1 MRTELAK
8 ELQGDD
14 GKGDK
19 TLQYLGMKPRPSP
32 QDGQAKAGAVNKLP
46 LNGLVNP
53 NHPLVI
59 LSHEIQWQ
67 AFEEAFGVHYSEL
80 GRPGIS
86 TRLMVA
92 LHYLKY
98 QHDLSDEAVVA
109 QWLENPYWQYFSG
122 MTFFEH
128 ELPIDP
134 SSMTKWR
141 KRIGEKGA
149 ELLLKETISAGLR
162 LSIIKSRELERVNI
176 DTTVQEKYIRFPT
189 DARLYDRMRERL
201 VKQATKEAIPL
212 RQSYVRVGKHLLFQ
226 QSRYASAK
234 QFKRAAA
241 CTRKLK
247 TLLGRTIRDI
257 ERKASTASPA
267 LAELLALAKRLEVQQ
282 RDDKNKL
289 YSVHASE
296 VECIAKGKAHKRYEF
311 GCKVSVSATS
321 KGSWLVAAHAQ
332 PGNPYDGHTLKTTLE
347 QTERLLGRTP
357 QHAYTDGSYKGHDY
371 QGKCEVHVDQKRR
384 GTIPKST
391 WKWLKHRAAI
401 EPTIG
406 HLKDNKRLGRN
417 RLKGSLGDALN
428 VLFSAAALNFA
439 KLLKALA
446 ALPTLLDTLR
456 FFVAA
461 FLLALGSMSGSKHF
475 KKVLFQ

>member
-1 MRTELAK
+1 
-8 ELQGDD
+8 
-14 GKGDK
+14 
-19 TLQYLGMKPRPSP
+19 MKPRPSP
-32 QDGQAKAGAVNKLP
+32 QEAQHRPTQLVQLELRGM
-46 LNGLVNP
+46 VNP
-53 NHPLVI
+53 HHPLVV
-59 LSHEIQWQ
+59 LAHEVKWPQ
-67 AFEEAFGVHYSEL
+67 FNEAFGAKYSDL

-122 MTFFEH
+122 MKFFEH
-128 ELPIDP
+128 ELPLDP

-141 KRIGEKGA
+141 KRIGEQGA
-149 ELLLKETISAGLR
+149 ELLLKETLAAGLR
-162 LSIIKSRELERVNI
+162 LKVIKASQLERVNV
-176 DTTVQEKYIRFPT
+176 DTTVQEKHIRFPT

-201 VKQATKEAIPL
+201 VKQAEKEALKL
-212 RQSYVRVGKHLLFQ
+212 RQSYKRVGKQLLFQ

-257 ERKASTASPA
+257 ERKCSEPSPA
-267 LAELLALAKRLEVQQ
+267 LTALLGLAKRLETQQ
-282 RDDKNKL
+282 REDKNKL
-289 YSVHASE
+289 YSVHAPE

-321 KGSWLVAAHAQ
+321 KGAWLVAANAQ
-332 PGNPYDGHTLKTTLE
+332 PGNPYDGHTLKNTIE
-347 QTERLLGRTP
+347 QTQRLTGRTP
-357 QHAYTDGSYKGHDY
+357 KHAYTDGAYKKHDY
-371 QGKCEVHVDQKRR
+371 QGACEVHVDQKRR
-384 GTIPKST
+384 GTIPKAT
-391 WKWLKHRAAI
+391 WKWLKRRAAI

-406 HLKDNKRLGRN
+406 HLKDNKRLDRN
-417 RLKGSLGDALN
+417 RLKGSLGDSLN
-428 VLFSAAALNFA
+428 ILFSAAALNFA
-439 KLLKALA
+439 KLVKAIA
-446 ALPTLLDTLR
+446 ALPANLR
-456 FFVAA
+456 FFITAL
-461 FLLALGSMSGSKHF
+461 FLVLTSVLDSLRS

>member
-1 MRTELAK
+1 
-8 ELQGDD
+8 
-14 GKGDK
+14 
-19 TLQYLGMKPRPSP
+19 MKPHASP
-32 QDGQAKAGAVNKLP
+32 QADPQGNLFKLELRNIVN
-46 LNGLVNP
+46 LNHGYVRLA
-53 NHPLVI
+53 
-59 LSHEIQWQ
+59 HEINWQ
-67 AFEEAFGVHYSEL
+67 QFDEVLGASYSEM
-80 GRPGIS
+80 GRPGVS

-122 MTFFEH
+122 MKYFEH
-128 ELPIDP
+128 DLPLDP

-141 KRIGEKGA
+141 KRLGEQGA
-149 ELLLKETISAGLR
+149 ESLLKETIETGVR
-162 LSIIKSRELERVNI
+162 LKVITRGQLERVNV
-176 DTTVQEKYIRFPT
+176 DTTVQEKYVRFPT

-201 VKQATKEAIPL
+201 VKQAEKESLVL
-212 RQSYVRVGKHLLFQ
+212 RQTYKRVGKRLLFQ

-257 ERKASTASPA
+257 ERKCTDPSPT
-267 LAELLALAKRLEVQQ
+267 LTDLLGLAKRLEVQQ
-282 RDDKNKL
+282 REDKNKL
-289 YSVHASE
+289 YSVHAPE

-321 KGSWLVAAHAQ
+321 KGGWLVAAKAQ
-332 PGNPYDGHTLKTTLE
+332 PGNPYDGHTLNATIE
-347 QTERLLGRTP
+347 QTERLTGRTP
-357 QHAYTDGSYKGHDY
+357 HHAYTDGSYKGHDY
-371 QGKCEVHVDQKRR
+371 QGTCEVHVDQKRR
-384 GTIPKST
+384 GTIPQST

-406 HLKDNKRLGRN
+406 HLKDNKRLDKN

-439 KLLKALA
+439 KLFKAMA
-446 ALPTLLDTLR
+446 TLPSALR
-456 FFVAA
+456 FFMATLW
-461 FLLALGSMSGSKHF
+461 LLLRSVSVPNSL

>member
-1 MRTELAK
+1 LPGGSSNRF
-8 ELQGDD
+8 
-14 GKGDK
+14 K

-32 QDGQAKAGAVNKLP
+32 QDEQAKATEVITLSLK
-46 LNGLVNP
+46 GLVNP
-53 NHPLVI
+53 KHPLVI

-67 AFEEAFGVHYSEL
+67 AFDEAFGIHYSEL

-98 QHDLSDEAVVA
+98 QHDLSDEGVVA

-128 ELPIDP
+128 ELPLDP

-149 ELLLKETISAGLR
+149 ELLLKETLAAGLR
-162 LSIIKSRELERVNI
+162 LSIIKPRHLERVNV
-176 DTTVQEKYIRFPT
+176 DTTVQEKFIRFPT
-189 DARLYDRMRERL
+189 DARLDDRMRERL
-201 VKQATKEAIPL
+201 VKQAEKETIKL
-212 RQSYVRVGKHLLFQ
+212 RQSYKRVGKQLLFQ
-226 QSRYASAK
+226 QSRYAHAQ

-257 ERKASTASPA
+257 ERKCPEPSPA
-267 LAELLALAKRLEVQQ
+267 LTALLGLAKRLEVQQ

-289 YSVHASE
+289 YSVHAPE

-311 GCKVSVSATS
+311 GCKVSLAATS
-321 KGSWLVAAHAQ
+321 RGCWVVAATAQ
-332 PGNPYDGHTLKTTLE
+332 PGTPYDGHTLKTTLK
-347 QTERLLGRTP
+347 QTERLTGRTP
-357 QHAYTDGSYKGHDY
+357 QHAYTDGAYKKHDY
-371 QGKCEVHVDQKRR
+371 QGECEIHVDQKRR
-384 GTIPKST
+384 GTLPKAT
-391 WKWLKHRAAI
+391 WTWLKRRAAI

-406 HLKDNKRLGRN
+406 HLKDNKRLDRN

-428 VLFSAAALNFA
+428 VIFSAAGLNFA
-439 KLLKALA
+439 KLFKAIA
-446 ALPTLLDTLR
+446 SLPTSLR
-456 FFVAA
+456 FLVTA
-461 FLLALGSMSGSKHF
+461 FSLAFGLTAVSNRS

>member
-1 MRTELAK
+1 MKPQASPQTDS
-8 ELQGDD
+8 QGD
-14 GKGDK
+14 
-19 TLQYLGMKPRPSP
+19 LF
-32 QDGQAKAGAVNKLP
+32 KLELRNI
-46 LNGLVNP
+46 LNH
-53 NHPLVI
+53 NHGYVRLA
-59 LSHEIQWQ
+59 HEINWQ
-67 AFEEAFGVHYSEL
+67 QFDDVLGRSYSEF
-80 GRPGIS
+80 GRPAIS

-122 MTFFEH
+122 MKYFEH

-141 KRIGEKGA
+141 KRLGEQGA
-149 ELLLKETISAGLR
+149 ESLLKETIATGVR
-162 LSIIKSRELERVNI
+162 LKVITTSQLERVNV

-201 VKQATKEAIPL
+201 VKQAEKEAVKL
-212 RQSYVRVGKHLLFQ
+212 RQTYQRVGKRLLFQ

-234 QFKRAAA
+234 QFNRAAA
-241 CTRKLK
+241 CTKKLK

-257 ERKASTASPA
+257 ERKCTDPSPA
-267 LAELLALAKRLEVQQ
+267 LTDLLVLAKRLEVQQ
-282 RDDKNKL
+282 REDKNKL
-289 YSVHASE
+289 YSVHAPE

-321 KGSWLVAAHAQ
+321 KGSWLVAANAQ
-332 PGNPYDGHTLKTTLE
+332 PGNPYDGHTLKTTIE
-347 QTERLLGRTP
+347 QTQRLTGKTP

-371 QGKCEVHVDQKRR
+371 EGECQVHVDQKRR
-384 GTIPKST
+384 GTIPKAT
-391 WKWLKHRAAI
+391 WKWLKRRAAI

-406 HLKDNKRLGRN
+406 HLKDNKRLDNN

-428 VLFSAAALNFA
+428 ILFSAAALNFA
-439 KLLKALA
+439 KLFKAMA
-446 ALPTLLDTLR
+446 ALPASLR
-456 FFVAA
+456 FFVST
-461 FLLALGSMSGSKHF
+461 FWLTLRLLSDSTRF
-475 KKVLFQ
+475 KKRLFQ

>member
-1 MRTELAK
+1 
-8 ELQGDD
+8 
-14 GKGDK
+14 
-19 TLQYLGMKPRPSP
+19 MKPRPSP
-32 QDGQAKAGAVNKLP
+32 QDEQAKASAVMHLP

-53 NHPLVI
+53 KHPLVI

-67 AFEEAFGVHYSEL
+67 AFDEAFGVHYSEL

-128 ELPIDP
+128 ELPLDP

-149 ELLLKETISAGLR
+149 ELLLKETLSAGLR
-162 LSIIKSRELERVNI
+162 LSIIKTRQLERVNV
-176 DTTVQEKYIRFPT
+176 DTTVQEKHIRFPT

-201 VKQATKEAIPL
+201 VKQAERETILL
-212 RQSYVRVGKHLLFQ
+212 RQTYKRVGKQLLFQ
-226 QSRYASAK
+226 QSRYAHAK

-257 ERKASTASPA
+257 ERKCSEPSPA
-267 LAELLALAKRLEVQQ
+267 LAVLLGLAKRLEAQQ
-282 RDDKNKL
+282 REDKNKL
-289 YSVHASE
+289 YSIHAPE
-296 VECIAKGKAHKRYEF
+296 VECIAKGKAHKRYQF
-311 GCKVSVSATS
+311 GCKVSVSTTS
-321 KGSWLVAAHAQ
+321 KGCWIVAANAQ
-332 PGNPYDGHTLKTTLE
+332 PGNPYDGHTLKQTIE
-347 QTERLLGRTP
+347 QAQRLTGRTP
-357 QHAYTDGSYKGHDY
+357 SHAYTDGAYKKHDY
-371 QGKCEVHVDQKRR
+371 DGECDIHVDQKRQ
-384 GTIPKST
+384 GMIPKT
-391 WKWLKHRAAI
+391 IGKWLKRRAAI

-406 HLKDNKRLGRN
+406 HLKDNKRLDKN

-428 VLFSAAALNFA
+428 ILLSAAALNFA
-439 KLLKALA
+439 KLCKAVA
-446 ALPTLLDTLR
+446 NLPASLL

-461 FLLALGSMSGSKHF
+461 FLLALGTLSASRRF

>member
-1 MRTELAK
+1 
-8 ELQGDD
+8 
-14 GKGDK
+14 
-19 TLQYLGMKPRPSP
+19 MKPRPSR
-32 QDGQAKAGAVNKLP
+32 QDEQAKATEVIKLP
-46 LNGLVNP
+46 LKGLVNP
-53 NHPLVI
+53 KHPLVI

-67 AFEEAFGVHYSEL
+67 AFDEAFGIHYSEL

-98 QHDLSDEAVVA
+98 QHDLSDEGVVA

-128 ELPIDP
+128 ELPLDP

-149 ELLLKETISAGLR
+149 ELLLKETLAAGLR
-162 LSIIKSRELERVNI
+162 LSIIKARQLERVNV
-176 DTTVQEKYIRFPT
+176 DTTVQEKHIRFPT

-201 VKQATKEAIPL
+201 VKQAVKETIPL
-212 RQSYVRVGKHLLFQ
+212 RQSYKRVGKQLLFQ
-226 QSRYASAK
+226 QSRYAHAK

-257 ERKASTASPA
+257 ERKCLEPSPA
-267 LAELLALAKRLEVQQ
+267 LANLLSLAKRLEIQQ
-282 RDDKNKL
+282 PDDKNKL
-289 YSVHASE
+289 YSIHAPE
-296 VECIAKGKAHKRYEF
+296 VECISKGKAHKRYEF
-311 GCKVSVSATS
+311 GCKVSLSTTS
-321 KGSWLVAAHAQ
+321 KGCWLVAANAQ
-332 PGNPYDGHTLKTTLE
+332 PGNPYDGHTLNQTLK
-347 QTERLLGRTP
+347 QTERLTKRTP
-357 QHAYTDGSYKGHDY
+357 KHAYTDGGYKQHDY
-371 QGKCEVHVDQKRR
+371 DGECEVHVDQKRR
-384 GTIPKST
+384 GTIPKNV
-391 WKWLKHRAAI
+391 WKWLKRRAAI

-406 HLKDNKRLGRN
+406 HLKDNKRLDRN

-428 VLFSAAALNFA
+428 VILSAAGLNFA
-439 KLLKALA
+439 KLCKAIA
-446 ALPTLLDTLR
+446 ALPASLL
-456 FFVAA
+456 FFVTA
-461 FLLALGSMSGSKHF
+461 FFLTLGTFSDPRRF